1 MKKISI
7 TGADATGK
15 TSLLQNLI
23 ELKIPNVKIFFSPH
37 FHKTEES
44 PLSFLSQIF
53 EKINLIANQND
64 QPSLKVMAL
73 ILGMTLYREYEKFYT
88 EKFTPN
94 YLISER
100 HCLVDALAFFPV
112 YRKIISGIDSQPL
125 PWERWL
131 KPEENQALQNWL
143 AQITKKIKTHPLQDS
158 WQALTKWVLGLVELD
173 LQALLKSLMNFYNCT
188 LPDEVFILTAEFS
201 TLQKRLERR
210 QETGKKLEWHEKG
223 AGLLTLQDSFLK
235 IGDWLKQHN
244 RCKVRVIKTDL
255 INSLDLAKKIHE
267 IEIFQIEPHQ
277 PHF

>member
-23 ELKIPNVKIFFSPH
+23 ELKMPNVKIFFSPH
-37 FHKTEES
+37 FHKSEES
-44 PLSFLSQIF
+44 PLGFLSQIF

-88 EKFTPN
+88 EKFMPD

-112 YRKIISGIDSQPL
+112 YRQIISGIDSHPL
-125 PWERWL
+125 PWKRWL
-131 KPEENQALQNWL
+131 KTEENQALQNWL
-143 AQITKKIKTHPLQDS
+143 TQITAKIKTHPEQDS
-158 WQALTKWVLGLVELD
+158 WQALTKWVLSLVDLD
-173 LQALLKSLMNFYNCT
+173 LQALLKALMDFYNCT
-188 LPDEVFILTAEFS
+188 LPDEVYILTAEFS

-223 AGLLTLQDSFLK
+223 TGLLTLQDSFLK
-235 IGDWLKQHN
+235 IGDWLMQHN
-244 RCKVRVIKTDL
+244 QCKVSVIKTD
-255 INSLDLAKKIHE
+255 IISSLDLAKTIRQ
-267 IEIFQIEPHQ
+267 IVIFQIKPH
-277 PHF
+277 PLHF